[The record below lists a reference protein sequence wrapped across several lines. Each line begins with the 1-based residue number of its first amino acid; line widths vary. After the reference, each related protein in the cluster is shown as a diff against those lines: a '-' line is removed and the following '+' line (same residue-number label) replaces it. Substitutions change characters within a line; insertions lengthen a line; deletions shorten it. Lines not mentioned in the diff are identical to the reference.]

1 MGKSQPTY
9 ISLWLRPQGDQP
21 GQQVHSPSLDSNKEN
36 FQLDPGMETATTL
49 AIASCSQRPV
59 EAADP
64 ADAERPRTSRQ
75 QEAGSPFLQLLPS
88 IEGDLWQSVG

>member
-36 FQLDPGMETATTL
+36 FQLDPDMETATTL
-49 AIASCSQRPV
+49 EIPSCSQRPV
-59 EAADP
+59 EAAATDP
-64 ADAERPRTSRQ
+64 ADAEGPRTSRQ
-75 QEAGSPFLQLLPS
+75 LEAGSPSLQLLPS
-88 IEGDLWQSVG
+88 IEGDLWQ